1 MTSRNLEPHRLLHQ
15 LWQAPFSSPNDL
27 SGWGH
32 LTLSQCQKGLR
43 ELRRDGLAMQFT
55 LGMGERAKARWCLT
69 EEGIMHC
76 QSMLHDDPS
85 WTVTEN
91 GLRNLSGRLPMVE
104 RVYDLLPEAM
114 DVAGDQP
121 CGKDGGAEKQQHRV
135 TRVRWLVGTGV
146 QAVAEYDGLWTVA
159 FLWAGRWNSAGDLA
173 GKLGN
178 RFDGLE
184 PVAPAGWWED
194 DGEPEAF
201 PWEPSLWCVIAEDAW
216 AADIACRELSDIG
229 TDPARI
235 RVVAPSVETHL
246 PASIPRAVG
255 DVEER
260 EGIAKLGRPARIRS
274 WLENPQYQAM
284 NVSLPYR
291 ILGTI
296 ESWPA
301 CRLSHISR
309 LCRETNSKVKPA
321 LEEVLMETG
330 LVVEFDGHH
339 YLTDAGLLWASRRD
353 RVHISTVRA
362 RFATFC
368 TEDSH
373 NRKRLVRH
381 DSGLANLASRL
392 SHQRVPVVPGW
403 RAITDFPGLT
413 QLAPDA
419 VVRMHSADHGDE
431 WYHLEYERAA
441 QSRRAVERK
450 LSPYLTLAESHSTER
465 TPLLVVCQRP
475 ESEALFW
482 SVGNHLPLYTTHYR
496 EATRGALVG
505 EETVWRRNGHPASL
519 RLPQNS
525 TPHRTAD
532 TGTSSENGE
541 HGEVGNGAVRIN
553 PLQRTS
559 LT

>member
-1 MTSRNLEPHRLLHQ
+1 MTSRNLEPHPLLHQ

-43 ELRRDGLAMQFT
+43 ELQRGGLAMQFT

-69 EEGIMHC
+69 EAGVIHC
-76 QSMLHDDPS
+76 QRTLYEDPP
-85 WTVTEN
+85 WPVTQN
-91 GLRNLSGRLPMVE
+91 GLRNLSGRLPMAE

-114 DVAGDQP
+114 DVAAVQP
-121 CGKDGGAEKQQHRV
+121 GGEDDGAEETKHRV
-135 TRVRWLVGTGV
+135 TRFRWLVGTGI

-159 FLWAGRWNSAGDLA
+159 FLWAGRWSSAGDLS
-173 GKLGN
+173 GKLAN

-216 AADIACRELSDIG
+216 AGDVACRELAAIG
-229 TDPARI
+229 ADTARI
-235 RVVAPSVETHL
+235 RVVAPDVETHL
-246 PASIPRAVG
+246 PARIPRAVG
-255 DVEER
+255 EVAER

-284 NVSLPYR
+284 NTRLPYR

-301 CRLSHISR
+301 CQLSHIAR
-309 LCRETNSKVKPA
+309 WCRETNSKVKPA
-321 LEEVLMETG
+321 LDMLKDVG

-353 RVHISTVRA
+353 RVHVGTVRA
-362 RFATFC
+362 KFASFC
-368 TEDSH
+368 AGDSP
-373 NRKRLVRH
+373 NRRRLVRH
-381 DSGLANLASRL
+381 DSGLADLASRL
-392 SHQRVPVVPGW
+392 ADQGVPVVPGW

-413 QLAPDA
+413 QLAPDG

-441 QSRRAVERK
+441 QTRRAVERK
-450 LSPYLTLAESHSTER
+450 LRPYLTLAESHPPVR
-465 TPLLVVCQRP
+465 TPLLVVCRKP
-475 ESEALFW
+475 ESEAIFW
-482 SVGNHLPLYTTHYR
+482 AVGRHLPLYTTHYR

-519 RLPQNS
+519 RLPQNIK
-525 TPHRTAD
+525 PRRTAD
-532 TGTSSENGE
+532 TGTPSENGA
-541 HGEVGNGAVRIN
+541 HGEVGHGAVRID

-559 LT
+559 LP